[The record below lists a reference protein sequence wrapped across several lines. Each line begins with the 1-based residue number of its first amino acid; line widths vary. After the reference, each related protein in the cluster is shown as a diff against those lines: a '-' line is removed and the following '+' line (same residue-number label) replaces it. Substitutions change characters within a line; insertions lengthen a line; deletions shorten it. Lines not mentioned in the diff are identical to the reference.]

1 MVTMFLRDYEQRLA
15 PQLSS
20 ELGEPILRCI
30 ALNAATMHDRMNN
43 ESFTPLWRPSLMVD
57 GRPTTRLP
65 QTMFLILTPT
75 RVLIT
80 ETTRDMAGY
89 RPVLGS
95 TILTLVRGDAEMT
108 AVKDTGLWLYR
119 LRSRAQSA
127 AVDLELSSGRGLA
140 AELAAQLQEFSVTQ
154 HTADASGLLDV
165 RREYRTKSNRW
176 AGALGAVLS
185 LVFVGIGVYR
195 IYADDVITSSTKWL
209 LVWGAILAVG
219 AVWMFMPE
227 RRRKGPVEPARRGR
241 HAGQ

>member
-1 MVTMFLRDYEQRLA
+1 MFLRDYEQRLA

-30 ALNAATMHDRMNN
+30 ALNAATMHDRMDND
-43 ESFTPLWRPSLMVD
+43 SFTPLWRPSLMVD

-80 ETTRDMAGY
+80 DTARDMGGY

-95 TILTLVRGDAEMT
+95 TILTLLRGDAEMT
-108 AVKDTGLWLYR
+108 AVKDVGMWLYR

-127 AVDLELSSGRGLA
+127 AVDLELSSGRGIA

-154 HTADASGLLDV
+154 HAADASELLDV
-165 RREYRTKSNRW
+165 RRQYRTKSSRW
-176 AGALGAVLS
+176 AGVLSVVLS
-185 LVFVGIGVYR
+185 LVFMGIGAHQ
-195 IYADDVITSSTKWL
+195 IFGPHGATSSTKWL
-209 LVWGAILAVG
+209 LIWAAILAVG
-219 AVWMFMPE
+219 AVWMFIPE
-227 RRRKGPVEPARRGR
+227 RRRKRRAEPAPRGR
-241 HAGQ
+241 HAGG

>member
-1 MVTMFLRDYEQRLA
+1 MFLRDYEQRLA

-30 ALNAATMHDRMNN
+30 ALHAATMRDRMDN
-43 ESFTPLWRPSLMVD
+43 ESFTPLWRPSLVVD
-57 GRPTTRLP
+57 GQPTTRLP

-95 TILTLVRGDAEMT
+95 TILTLRRGDAEMT
-108 AVKDTGLWLYR
+108 AVKDGGIWLYR

-140 AELAAQLQEFSVTQ
+140 AELAGQLQEFSVTPNP
-154 HTADASGLLDV
+154 ADESGLLDA
-165 RREYRTKSNRW
+165 RRQYRINSSRW
-176 AGALGAVLS
+176 AGVLS
-185 LVFVGIGVYR
+185 VV
-195 IYADDVITSSTKWL
+195 
-209 LVWGAILAVG
+209 LAL
-219 AVWMFMPE
+219 
-227 RRRKGPVEPARRGR
+227 
-241 HAGQ
+241 

>member
-1 MVTMFLRDYEQRLA
+1 MFLRKYEQRLA

-30 ALNAATMHDRMNN
+30 ALNAATMHDRMDN
-43 ESFTPLWRPSLMVD
+43 ESFTPLWRPSLMV
-57 GRPTTRLP
+57 GGETTTRLP
-65 QTMFLILTPT
+65 QRMFLILTPT

-95 TILTLVRGDAEMT
+95 TILTLRRGDAEMT
-108 AVKDTGLWLYR
+108 AVKDDDGMWLYR

-127 AVDLELSSGRGLA
+127 AVDLELSSGRGIA
-140 AELAAQLQEFSVTQ
+140 AELAAQLQEFSVAQ
-154 HTADASGLLDV
+154 HPDDASGLLDG
-165 RREYRTKSNRW
+165 RREYRTKSSRW
-176 AGALGAVLS
+176 TGVLSAVLS
-185 LVFVGIGVYR
+185 LVFVGFGVYQ
-195 IYADDVITSSTKWL
+195 IYGPHGATSNTKWL
-209 LVWGAILAVG
+209 LIWGAIFAVG

-227 RRRKGPVEPARRGR
+227 RRRQRHHEPARRGR